1 MKTLYCLSRVQDRFS
16 IKDSKLKLNNFVQSM
31 YIQCF
36 ALIVSIVRF
45 NDSYRI
51 LTGPNIFI
59 SNFWIYT
66 AAGLHNNIKAHNNKK
81 RLKVSTPH
89 IWKIYMTPYF
99 EMIMSVLR
107 ARSCKRSKTLFK
119 SLLLWLAGEVSWL
132 AVEVLSMSKIKVR
145 IFETKYRSI
154 YKTLCWIPFIHRN

>member
-1 MKTLYCLSRVQDRFS
+1 MPWEVKLDFTFCPSFMKTLYCISWVQVRFN
-16 IKDSKLKLNNFVQSM
+16 IKKDSKLKLNNFVQSM

-66 AAGLHNNIKAHNNKK
+66 AGGPHNNIKAQNNKK
-81 RLKVSTPH
+81 RLKDSTPH
-89 IWKIYMTPYF
+89 IWKIYMTPYI
-99 EMIMSVLR
+99 EKIMSVLR
-107 ARSCKRSKTLFK
+107 DCNLVDL
-119 SLLLWLAGEVSWL
+119 SL
-132 AVEVLSMSKIKVR
+132 
-145 IFETKYRSI
+145 
-154 YKTLCWIPFIHRN
+154 PQP